1 MFPEKTR
8 FGGDAKKT
16 QVLCYQ
22 ALAFLSISKIRNL
35 FTFYGSLRGG

>member
-8 FGGDAKKT
+8 FGGDAKT

-35 FTFYGSLRGG
+35 FTFESALRGG